1 MKRSYYPVYRIVI
14 IYVLFSLVWILVSD
28 RLVEF
33 FVSDSNLLGIIQTYK
48 GTFFVL
54 TSGVLLFFLLLRELH
69 LRESAWEEYD
79 REKTELLGQ
88 LSRKTVEL
96 EQAYDATIEGWAL
109 ALDMRNREV
118 KEHSQRV
125 TAITIALARQMGL
138 DDEQIAQMRRGSLL
152 HDIGKMS
159 IPDEILQKN
168 GPLSDEE
175 RRIVEQHPSMAY
187 EMLSSIQFLQPALDI
202 PRYHHEKWNGTGY
215 PYHLKGTEIPL
226 AYGLF
231 AALMW
236 GLTDIC
242 AALAARR
249 FGGLM
254 TAAVVQL
261 TSLGGLYLFA
271 DSITR

>member
-1 MKRSYYPVYRIVI
+1 
-14 IYVLFSLVWILVSD
+14 
-28 RLVEF
+28 
-33 FVSDSNLLGIIQTYK
+33 
-48 GTFFVL
+48 
-54 TSGVLLFFLLLRELH
+54 
-69 LRESAWEEYD
+69 
-79 REKTELLGQ
+79 
-88 LSRKTVEL
+88 
-96 EQAYDATIEGWAL
+96 
-109 ALDMRNREV
+109 
-118 KEHSQRV
+118 V

-226 AYGLF
+226 A
-231 AALMW
+231 
-236 GLTDIC
+236 
-242 AALAARR
+242 ARI
-249 FGGLM
+249 FSVIDVWD
-254 TAAVVQL
+254 AL
-261 TSLGGLYLFA
+261 TSDRAYRSALSDQEVKQYIASESGKSFDPRVVDEFFKL
-271 DSITR
+271 DSDLLHPPA